1 MRALRFF
8 NLREKIAV
16 LMLNQLI
23 FLFSPHIK
31 GVRELEISGSSFG
44 DVLARAG

>member
-1 MRALRFF
+1 MRALHFF

-23 FLFSPHIK
+23 FLFSRHIK
-31 GVRELEISGSSFG
+31 GVREVEISVSFFG
-44 DVLARAG
+44 NVLARAG